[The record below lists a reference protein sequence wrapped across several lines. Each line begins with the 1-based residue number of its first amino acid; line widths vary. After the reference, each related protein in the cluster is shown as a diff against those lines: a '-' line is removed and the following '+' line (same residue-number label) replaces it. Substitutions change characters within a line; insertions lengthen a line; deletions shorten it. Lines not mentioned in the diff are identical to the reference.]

1 MTLLIKNVQLVG
13 GADGP
18 RASSGARSDASNR
31 ACDVF
36 VSDNKISAIGNF
48 PNKKAA
54 AIIDGQ
60 GAYLCPGFIDGNT
73 GSDHYLTLFNDRSQE
88 DFLRQGVTTIIGG
101 MCGASLAPL
110 LYGTLESIQ
119 KWGDPNRINVNW
131 HTMAEFLAVMDKRP
145 AAVNFGTLVGHA
157 TIRRAIVGDALRDL
171 THNELNVFVRT
182 LEAALAEGAFGFS
195 TGLGYVHARKTP
207 YAELRALAET
217 VKKYNG
223 VYATHLRREDAT
235 GIKESVEETIKLA
248 RETGVSTIISHFA
261 PVIGAKK
268 EYEEALALINDLPP
282 EIDLYFDIA
291 PSTSS
296 LAPIYTFLPEWAQTG
311 GVGIMAA
318 NIKDE
323 WLLPR
328 IKKDIPKLDENNFVV
343 AQAPGSEFLVGKS
356 LKDIREMYEMNDSRD
371 ALLRLMQ
378 AMQLKGSVLYK
389 NLDATLIAR
398 AIASPRSLIA
408 SAAPSVP
415 DAMSGEKHFK
425 SERSTSTFSAFL
437 SLVHENKT
445 MSFED
450 AIKKITLAP
459 AKKFGIAGRG
469 VIKEGNFADLVCLR
483 DNEIKFTVV
492 NGRVVEKENKF
503 QAEFPGKTLRH
514 PMPSRSDKKS
524 A

>member
-1 MTLLIKNVQLVG
+1 MTLLIKNVQLV
-13 GADGP
+13 DGTDDP
-18 RASSGARSDASNR
+18 RASGDASNR

-36 VSDNKISAIGNF
+36 VSNNKISAIGNF
-48 PNKKAA
+48 PNKKADA
-54 AIIDGQ
+54 VIDGQ

-73 GSDHYLTLFNDRSQE
+73 CSDHYLTLFNDRSQE
-88 DFLRQGVTTIIGG
+88 DFLRQGVTTIMGG

-119 KWGDPNRINVNW
+119 KWGDTNRINVNW
-131 HTMAEFLAVMDKRP
+131 HTMAEFLAVMDERP
-145 AAVNFGTLVGHA
+145 TTVNFGTLVGHA

-171 THNELNVFVRT
+171 TRNELNVFVRT
-182 LEAALAEGAFGFS
+182 LEAALAEGAFGLS

-207 YAELRALAET
+207 YAELCTLAET

-223 VYATHLRREDAT
+223 VYATHLRRDAA

-248 RETGVSTIISHFA
+248 RETGVSIIISHFA
-261 PVIGAKK
+261 PVVGAEK
-268 EYEEALALINDLPP
+268 EYEEALALVNDLPP
-282 EIDLYFDIA
+282 EVDLHFDIA

-311 GVGIMAA
+311 GVGVMVA

-323 WLLPR
+323 WSLPR
-328 IKKDIPKLDENNFVV
+328 IKKDIPQFDEANFIV
-343 AQAPGSEFLVGKS
+343 AHAPGSEFFVGKS
-356 LKDIREMYEMNDSRD
+356 LKEIGEMYEIKDSRD

-378 AMQLKGSVLYK
+378 ALQLKGSVLYK
-389 NLDATLIAR
+389 NLDAALIAR

-408 SAAPSVP
+408 SNAPSVP
-415 DAMSGEKHFK
+415 DALSGEKHFK

-437 SLVHENKT
+437 SLVHENKM

-450 AIKKITLAP
+450 AIKKITRDP

-469 VIKEGNFADLVCLR
+469 VIKEGNIADLVCLR
-483 DNEIKFTVV
+483 GSEIKFTVV
-492 NGRVVEKENKF
+492 NGRVVEKENEF
-503 QAEFPGKTLRH
+503 QAVFPGKTLRH
-514 PMPSRSDKKS
+514 PAPSRSGKKS
-524 A
+524 T

>member
-1 MTLLIKNVQLVG
+1 MTLLIKNVQLV
-13 GADGP
+13 DGTDAS
-18 RASSGARSDASNR
+18 RASGDASNR

-36 VSDNKISAIGNF
+36 VSDDKISAIGNF
-48 PNKKAA
+48 PNKKANTV
-54 AIIDGQ
+54 IDGQ

-88 DFLRQGVTTIIGG
+88 DFLRQGVTTIMGG

-119 KWGDPNRINVNW
+119 KWGDTNRANVNW
-131 HTMAEFLAVMDKRP
+131 HTMAEFLAVMDRRP
-145 AAVNFGTLVGHA
+145 TTVNFGTLVGHA
-157 TIRRAIVGDALRDL
+157 TIRRAIVGEALRDL
-171 THNELNVFVRT
+171 TRNELNVFVRT
-182 LEAALAEGAFGFS
+182 LEAALTEGAFGFS
-195 TGLGYVHARKTP
+195 SGLGYVHARKTP
-207 YAELRALAET
+207 YAELRTLAET

-223 VYATHLRREDAT
+223 VYATHVRRDAT

-248 RETGVSTIISHFA
+248 RETGVSTLISHFG
-261 PVIGAKK
+261 PVVGAEK
-268 EYEEALALINDLPP
+268 EYEEALALINDVPP
-282 EIDLYFDIA
+282 EVDLHFDIA
-291 PSTSS
+291 PSTNS
-296 LAPIYTFLPEWAQTG
+296 LTPIYTFLPEWVQTG
-311 GVGIMAA
+311 GVGVMGV

-328 IKKDIPKLDENNFVV
+328 IKKDIPKLDENNFIV

-356 LKDIREMYEMNDSRD
+356 LKEIREMYEMKDSRD

-378 AMQLKGSVLYK
+378 ALQLKGSVLYK

-408 SAAPSVP
+408 SNAPSVP
-415 DAMSGEKHFK
+415 DVPSGEKNFK

-437 SLVHENKT
+437 SLVEKNK
-445 MSFED
+445 MMPFED

-459 AKKFGIAGRG
+459 AKKFNIAGRG
-469 VIKEGNFADLVCLR
+469 AIKEGNFADLVCLR
-483 DNEIKFTVV
+483 GNEIKFTIV
-492 NGRVVEKENKF
+492 NGRVVEKENEF
-503 QAEFPGKTLRH
+503 QAVFPGKTLRH
-514 PMPSRSDKKS
+514 SVPRRSGKKS